1 MSTPFFSII
10 IPVFNREKLIAETIN
25 SVLNQTNSDFEVI
38 AVDDCSSDE
47 SINSIESVMI
57 NDDRIKLIK
66 HTKNTR
72 VGFFSPAE

>member
-47 SINSIESVMI
+47 SINSIESV
-57 NDDRIKLIK
+57 D
-66 HTKNTR
+66 
-72 VGFFSPAE
+72 